1 MTSASKG
8 HSRKGGLEKIVQIF
22 AASRKGH
29 CFGGAS
35 KQDFFRKESAYS
47 QLLQENIDTV
57 DFTQQFSVL

>member
-8 HSRKGGLEKIVQIF
+8 HFRKGSLEKIVQIF

-35 KQDFFRKESAYS
+35 KQDFKEGKR
-47 QLLQENIDTV
+47 LQPTAAGEYRYR
-57 DFTQQFSVL
+57 